1 MSFSG
6 VGDIAESLTQ
16 GRTFRG
22 AGEESPASPAQAQAG
37 FAGGSGHSVRSPI
50 QKRWPPSRDDDDGE
64 TAALIALLLGD
75 D

>member
-1 MSFSG
+1 MDLLGGLCGTLF
-6 VGDIAESLTQ
+6 ASLL
-16 GRTFRG
+16 G
-22 AGEESPASPAQAQAG
+22 AGEESPASSVQPSAG

-64 TAALIALLLGD
+64 TAALIAFLLGD